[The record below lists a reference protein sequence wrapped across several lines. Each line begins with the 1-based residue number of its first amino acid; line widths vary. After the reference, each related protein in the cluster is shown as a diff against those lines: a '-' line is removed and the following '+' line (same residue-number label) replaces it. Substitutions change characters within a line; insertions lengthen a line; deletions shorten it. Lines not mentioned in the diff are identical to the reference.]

1 MFRIIRHSAA
11 WLGCAAG
18 LLLHVDAALATTPT
32 QPSRGLPL
40 AIAAAPATP
49 GPLRV
54 LALRT
59 DSSART
65 HGQDAQL
72 RMIAD
77 FARALGRD
85 VEWAEVSHP
94 RKLYAR
100 LATGSA
106 DVVIGPEPEDLSAHP
121 EIAATAPVATERY
134 VVVGRS
140 DNRAAS
146 PLDLRG
152 MSAAMALAS
161 PYWDYFDRL
170 RKVVPRL
177 KLHALSNDLEI
188 DAPLRLVADG
198 MVDVAIV
205 AVTDGQDWFKC
216 HPRVKPLFNLTDELP
231 LRWYV
236 RRHEDALLANLNQ
249 FIDRYH
255 AAYFEPAATLRDF
268 AAIKQRGVLRVI
280 TRVEPR
286 NYFISE
292 GKPSGFELELVNAF
306 AQRHGLRLEV
316 RVAANDDQVLD
327 WLRKGVGDLVTT
339 RLSGAALEEDPS
351 LATSRSY
358 DYEAFATVSRRALPL
373 RSGTDLGGL
382 LFAAPQDSAEFRALQ
397 SMRGNVPGMTVI
409 PVTPEVS
416 QHTLLNRVA
425 DGMVDATVVPGAAA
439 AAIEAAYPELF
450 VGTSIGHRY
459 DYRWTLRGTNQKML
473 AAVNEFLGEARTNGL
488 LQILAARYS
497 GEDRQAWPVAALPR
511 LSPYDPI
518 VQRYADRYG
527 FDWRLIAAQMYQE
540 SQFDPGARSPSGA
553 FGLMQLMPR
562 TAKGLGFG
570 DLQRPDSAIHAG
582 VKYLYELRNE
592 FDSRVP
598 AGERTWFALAAYNTG
613 HQRVERARRLAAKM
627 KLDPNRWTNNVELAM
642 LELARPRGGGGDRRY
657 GQAIV
662 YVRAIQSL
670 YGSYRNLMVSAAQAL
685 PGIPPRA

>member
-1 MFRIIRHSAA
+1 MFRKNRHSAA

-18 LLLHVDAALATTPT
+18 LLLQVDAALATTPT

-40 AIAAAPATP
+40 AIATAPASP

-54 LALRT
+54 LAVRT
-59 DSSART
+59 DAAAGM
-65 HGQDAQL
+65 HGQDAQM

-77 FARALGRD
+77 FARALGRN
-85 VEWAEVSHP
+85 VEWAEVSQP
-94 RKLYAR
+94 QALYAR
-100 LATGSA
+100 LAAGSA
-106 DVVIGPEPEDLSAHP
+106 DVVIGPEPRDLAAHP

-134 VVVGRS
+134 VVFGRS
-140 DNRAAS
+140 DNLAAN
-146 PLDLRG
+146 PLELRG
-152 MSAAMALAS
+152 LSAAMPLAS
-161 PYWDYFDRL
+161 PYWDYFERL
-170 RKVVPRL
+170 RAVMPGL
-177 KLHALSNDLEI
+177 KLHALPNELEI

-198 MVDVAIV
+198 MVDVAVV
-205 AVTDGQDWFKC
+205 AVTDGQDWFKR
-216 HPRVKPLFNLTDELP
+216 HPRVKPLFDLTDDLP

-236 RRHEDALLANLNQ
+236 RRDKDALLANLNQ

-255 AAYFEPAATLRDF
+255 AAYFEPGATLRDF

-286 NYFISE
+286 NYYISE
-292 GKPSGFELELVNAF
+292 GKPSGFELELVSAF

-316 RVAANDDQVLD
+316 RVAASDEQVVD
-327 WLRKGVGDLVTT
+327 WLKKGVGDLVTT
-339 RLSGAALEEDPS
+339 RLSGAALDDDPALTRS
-351 LATSRSY
+351 LSY

-373 RSGTDLGGL
+373 RSAADLGGL
-382 LFAAPQDSAEFRALQ
+382 LFAAPQGSAEYRALL
-397 SMRGNVPGMTVI
+397 SMRENIRGMTVI
-409 PVTPEVS
+409 PVTPEVN

-425 DGMVDATVVPGAAA
+425 DGMVDATVVPGAEA
-439 AAIEAAYPELF
+439 AAIAAAYPELF

-459 DYRWTLRGTNQKML
+459 DYRWTMRCTNQKML
-473 AAVNEFLGEARTNGL
+473 AAVNRFLGEASTNGL
-488 LQILAARYS
+488 LQILTARYS
-497 GEDRQAWPVAALPR
+497 GESHRAWPVAALPR

-518 VQRYADRYG
+518 VQRYADHYG

-540 SQFDPGARSPSGA
+540 SRFNPGARSPSGA

-592 FDSRVP
+592 FDNEVP

-613 HQRVERARRLAAKM
+613 AQRVERARRLAAKM

-642 LELARPRGGGGDRRY
+642 LELARPRGGGRDRRY

-670 YGSYRNLMVSAAQAL
+670 YGSYRTLMVSASQAL

>member
-1 MFRIIRHSAA
+1 M
-11 WLGCAAG
+11 
-18 LLLHVDAALATTPT
+18 LLHVDAVLATT
-32 QPSRGLPL
+32 QPQASRALPL
-40 AIAAAPATP
+40 AIATAPVSP

-54 LALRT
+54 LAVRT
-59 DSSART
+59 DAAAGT

-85 VEWAEVSHP
+85 VEWAEVSQP
-94 RKLYAR
+94 QDLYER
-100 LATGSA
+100 LASRRA
-106 DVVIGPEPEDLSAHP
+106 DVVIGPDPAELAAHP

-134 VVVGRS
+134 VVVGRT
-140 DNRAAS
+140 DNTAAN
-146 PLDLRG
+146 PLELRG

-161 PYWDYFDRL
+161 PYWDYFEQL
-170 RKVVPRL
+170 RTVVPQL
-177 KLHALSNDLEI
+177 KLHALSNELEA

-205 AVTDGQDWFKC
+205 AVTDGQDWFKH
-216 HPRVKPLFNLTDELP
+216 HPRVKPLFDLTGERP
-231 LRWYV
+231 LRWFV
-236 RRHEDALLANLNQ
+236 RRDEDALLANLNQ

-255 AAYFEPAATLRDF
+255 TAYFEPAATLRDF

-292 GKPSGFELELVNAF
+292 GKPSGFELELVTAF
-306 AQRHGLRLEV
+306 AQRHDLRLEV
-316 RVAANDDQVLD
+316 RVAANDAQVLD
-327 WLRKGVGDLVTT
+327 WLKKGVGDLVTT
-339 RLSGAALEEDPS
+339 RLSGATLDEDES
-351 LATSRSY
+351 LATSRRY

-373 RSGTDLGGL
+373 RSPADLGGL
-382 LFAAPQDSAEFRALQ
+382 VFAAPQDSAEYRALL
-397 SMRGNVPGMTVI
+397 SMRDNVPGMSVI
-409 PVTPEVS
+409 PVTAEVS

-425 DGMVDATVVPGAAA
+425 EGMVDATVVPGAAA
-439 AAIEAAYPELF
+439 AAIAAAYPELS

-459 DYRWTLRGTNQKML
+459 DYQWTLRGSNRKLL
-473 AAVNEFLGEARTNGL
+473 AAVNDFLGEARSSGL
-488 LQILAARYS
+488 LQILATRYS
-497 GEDRQAWPVAALPR
+497 GEAEQAWPVAALPR

-553 FGLMQLMPR
+553 YGLMQLMPR
-562 TAKGLGFG
+562 TARGLGFG

-582 VKYLYELRNE
+582 VKYLYKLRNE
-592 FDSRVP
+592 FDAEVP
-598 AGERTWFALAAYNTG
+598 VGERTWFALAAYNTG

-642 LELARPRGGGGDRRY
+642 LELARPRGGAGDRRY

-670 YGSYRNLMVSAAQAL
+670 YGSYRSLMVSEARTL
-685 PGIPPRA
+685 PGIPRA